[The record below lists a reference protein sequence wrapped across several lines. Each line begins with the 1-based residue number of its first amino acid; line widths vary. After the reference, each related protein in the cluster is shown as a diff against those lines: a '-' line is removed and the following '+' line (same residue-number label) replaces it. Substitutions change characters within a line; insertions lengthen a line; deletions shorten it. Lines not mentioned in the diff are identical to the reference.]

1 MEDRKLDAEEK
12 LKLIQTIINSEG
24 LYAVNEYLQSIM
36 LKENKE
42 VTNESVI
49 KEPSYD
55 TSIKT
60 TIKEEYTTPKEASI
74 YRMDAIKLVEQDKID
89 HPDVDIENTSSMEE
103 EITKGPVKKL
113 VNNPWASAEGIKTV
127 SPGELN
133 LNGSLSNSGCD
144 QKF

>member
-1 MEDRKLDAEEK
+1 MEDRKLDAEEN

-133 LNGSLSNSGCD
+133 LN
-144 QKF
+144 

>member
-24 LYAVNEYLQSIM
+24 LYAVNEYLQSI
-36 LKENKE
+36 LPKENQE

-55 TSIKT
+55 TTIKT
-60 TIKEEYTTPKEASI
+60 PIKEEYTTPKEASI

-133 LNGSLSNSGCD
+133 LN
-144 QKF
+144 

>member
-36 LKENKE
+36 PKENKE

-89 HPDVDIENTSSMEE
+89 HPDVDIENTSRMEK

-133 LNGSLSNSGCD
+133 LN
-144 QKF
+144 

>member
-36 LKENKE
+36 PKENKE

-55 TSIKT
+55 TTIKT

-89 HPDVDIENTSSMEE
+89 HPDVDIENTSSMEK

-133 LNGSLSNSGCD
+133 LN
-144 QKF
+144 

>member
-133 LNGSLSNSGCD
+133 LN
-144 QKF
+144 

>member
-36 LKENKE
+36 PKENKE

-55 TSIKT
+55 TTIKT
-60 TIKEEYTTPKEASI
+60 PIKEEYTTPKEASI

-133 LNGSLSNSGCD
+133 LN
-144 QKF
+144 

>member
-1 MEDRKLDAEEK
+1 MNIGSQYNDKKLYRGIKHADGLPLTSEDLHE
-12 LKLIQTIINSEG
+12 
-24 LYAVNEYLQSIM
+24 YADTQVKKNDYLLSSI
-36 LKENKE
+36 LG
-42 VTNESVI
+42 SGVI

-133 LNGSLSNSGCD
+133 L
-144 QKF
+144 K

>member
-36 LKENKE
+36 PKENKK

-55 TSIKT
+55 TTIKT

-133 LNGSLSNSGCD
+133 LN
-144 QKF
+144 

>member
-89 HPDVDIENTSSMEE
+89 HPDVDIENTSSMEK

-133 LNGSLSNSGCD
+133 LN
-144 QKF
+144 

>member
-36 LKENKE
+36 PKENKE

-89 HPDVDIENTSSMEE
+89 HPDVDIEKTSSMEE

-133 LNGSLSNSGCD
+133 LN
-144 QKF
+144 

>member
-42 VTNESVI
+42 VRNESVI

-133 LNGSLSNSGCD
+133 LN
-144 QKF
+144 

>member
-89 HPDVDIENTSSMEE
+89 HPDVDMENTSSMEE

-133 LNGSLSNSGCD
+133 LN
-144 QKF
+144 

>member
-42 VTNESVI
+42 VRNESVI

-89 HPDVDIENTSSMEE
+89 HPDVDIENTSSMEK

-133 LNGSLSNSGCD
+133 LN
-144 QKF
+144 

>member
-36 LKENKE
+36 PKENKE

-55 TSIKT
+55 TTIKT

-133 LNGSLSNSGCD
+133 LN
-144 QKF
+144 

>member
-36 LKENKE
+36 PKENKE

-55 TSIKT
+55 TTIKT

-74 YRMDAIKLVEQDKID
+74 YRMDAIKLVEQDKIN
-89 HPDVDIENTSSMEE
+89 HPDIDIENTSNMEE

-127 SPGELN
+127 SPGELH
-133 LNGSLSNSGCD
+133 LN
-144 QKF
+144 

>member
-1 MEDRKLDAEEK
+1 MEDRTLDAEEK
-12 LKLIQTIINSEG
+12 LELIQTIINSEG

-42 VTNESVI
+42 VTNESAI

-55 TSIKT
+55 TTIKT
-60 TIKEEYTTPKEASI
+60 TIKEEYTTPKEANI
-74 YRMDAIKLVEQDKID
+74 YRMDAIKLVEQDKIN
-89 HPDVDIENTSSMEE
+89 HPDIDIENTSNMEK

-127 SPGELN
+127 SPGELH
-133 LNGSLSNSGCD
+133 LN
-144 QKF
+144 

>member
-36 LKENKE
+36 PKENKE

-89 HPDVDIENTSSMEE
+89 HPDVDIENTSSMEK

-133 LNGSLSNSGCD
+133 LN
-144 QKF
+144 

>member
-36 LKENKE
+36 PKENKE

-60 TIKEEYTTPKEASI
+60 TIKEDYTTPKEANI

-89 HPDVDIENTSSMEE
+89 HPDVDIENTSSMEK

-133 LNGSLSNSGCD
+133 LN
-144 QKF
+144 

>member
-36 LKENKE
+36 PKENKE

-133 LNGSLSNSGCD
+133 LN
-144 QKF
+144 

>member
-74 YRMDAIKLVEQDKID
+74 YRIDAIKLVEQDKID

-133 LNGSLSNSGCD
+133 LN
-144 QKF
+144 

>member
-36 LKENKE
+36 PKENKE

-89 HPDVDIENTSSMEE
+89 HPDVDIENTSSMEK

-133 LNGSLSNSGCD
+133 L
-144 QKF
+144 K